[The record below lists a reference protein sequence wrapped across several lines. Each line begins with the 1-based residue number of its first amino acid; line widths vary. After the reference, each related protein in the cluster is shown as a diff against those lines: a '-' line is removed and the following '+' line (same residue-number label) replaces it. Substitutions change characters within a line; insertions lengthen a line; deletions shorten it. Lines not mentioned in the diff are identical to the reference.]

1 MNIIISIYRLIIKIY
16 KHLKTLQ
23 MSGHILCP
31 SCGNNISEVYDFIMI
46 AKKGYYKTLSSEFNK
61 TSADRLELCPNITKP
76 IGFILDAAG
85 LDLICC
91 RMHMLGNTNFDK
103 IYK

>member
-1 MNIIISIYRLIIKIY
+1 ML
-16 KHLKTLQ
+16 
-23 MSGHILCP
+23 
-31 SCGNNISEVYDFIMI
+31 
-46 AKKGYYKTLSSEFNK
+46 AKQGYYKSLGKELNT
-61 TSADRLELCPNITKP
+61 TSVDQLELCPNIAKP

-103 IYK
+103 IYKWMLGLFRLYVIFLVFLPFYENWNIIIKI